1 VADGLLKTIHICTE
15 EVAGIEGTLTNSSVL
30 VVLSPAA
37 IEWGKVDVPMLSGA
51 NLMSPPSGLR
61 RSKDVM
67 FSR

>member
-15 EVAGIEGTLTNSSVL
+15 EVAGITETLTNSSVS
-30 VVLSPAA
+30 VVLSPAI
-37 IEWGKVDVPMLSGA
+37 IECGKVDVPILSGA

-67 FSR
+67 FSK